1 MMGETGI
8 LAMCRTTFL
17 LLCAGVLCG
26 RVVRAQDA
34 ASAVR
39 LDSATAT
46 AVARLADSVRAQ
58 SLPADPLLSLAR
70 EGALHHASPEQV
82 LAAVREYAAALGQA
96 RDALNRTATTEEI
109 VSGAGLLVARVNPGM
124 LTGLRLA
131 RPEGTLTVPLVVF
144 ADFIGRGV
152 TIETAFTTMS
162 SALRN
167 GADDQELIA
176 LRNAVA
182 DAIRSGSSPAAAV
195 AERYLSLLQM
205 HRPALPRVP
214 GRIFRPSM
222 PH

>member
-8 LAMCRTTFL
+8 LAIRRTTL
-17 LLCAGVLCG
+17 LLLGAGLLYGHVA
-26 RVVRAQDA
+26 RAQDVVA
-34 ASAVR
+34 PLR
-39 LDSATAT
+39 RDSATAA
-46 AVARLADSVRAQ
+46 AVARLADSVRAL

-82 LAAVREYAAALGQA
+82 LAAVRAYAAALGEA
-96 RDALNRTATTEEI
+96 RSALGASATEEEI
-109 VSGAGLLVARVNPGM
+109 VSGAGLLIARVNAGM

-152 TIETAFTTMS
+152 TTETAFTTIS

-167 GADDQELIA
+167 GADDNELTA

-182 DAIRSGSSPAAAV
+182 DAIRSGSSPSAAV
-195 AERYLSLLQM
+195 AQRSSPLLQM
-205 HRPALPRVP
+205 RRPAMPRVP